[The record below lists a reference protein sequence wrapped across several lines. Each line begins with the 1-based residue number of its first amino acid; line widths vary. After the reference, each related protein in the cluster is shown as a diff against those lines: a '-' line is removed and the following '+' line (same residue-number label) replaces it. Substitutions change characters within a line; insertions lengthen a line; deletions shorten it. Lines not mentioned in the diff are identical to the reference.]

1 MDFCKFEG
9 KQLECFPEEL
19 YRQCRAFKHKKR
31 SSKKMRDINVHLNFN
46 KLSAAEFNHHLIP
59 FNLTLEAQRL
69 KVSNLLLS
77 DNCLSTLPWTLQSFR
92 YLDTLYLHRNHLD
105 SLPIWFA
112 PALGHC
118 LRVLTLAE
126 NPLRSLPDNLYL
138 LTLLEELYLRDTHLR
153 ALPCTLCM
161 LDRLKIL
168 DFEAGH
174 LTAPQL
180 AFNSGGHESLAAR
193 CLQALLHHHCEIA
206 AIPSEASLPERWELE
221 RRVACFILSKHG
233 HVLFSDQHRFLRVV
247 ASLPAFATFS
257 SRMAQHCD
265 DGWHCPPRC
274 SACQQ
279 LFPQSGF
286 RGVCEVSLAGSECL
300 VVVHTCSQSCLSR
313 MVSNP

>member
-1 MDFCKFEG
+1 
-9 KQLECFPEEL
+9 
-19 YRQCRAFKHKKR
+19 
-31 SSKKMRDINVHLNFN
+31 MRDINVHLNFN

-92 YLDTLYLHRNHLD
+92 YLYTLYLHRNHLD

-138 LTLLEELYLRDTHLR
+138 LTLLEELYLRDTHLQ

-168 DFEAGH
+168 DFEACH

-206 AIPSEASLPERWELE
+206 AIPSKKRHCQRDGNWSDAWRVSSCPSTGTCCFRTSIASYGSLHHCRPLP
-221 RRVACFILSKHG
+221 
-233 HVLFSDQHRFLRVV
+233 RFLLEWLSTAMMAGIAPRDAQRASSCFPKV
-247 ASLPAFATFS
+247 ASA
-257 SRMAQHCD
+257 
-265 DGWHCPPRC
+265 
-274 SACQQ
+274 
-279 LFPQSGF
+279 GF
-286 RGVCEVSLAGSECL
+286 VK
-300 VVVHTCSQSCLSR
+300 
-313 MVSNP
+313 